1 MENKRYV
8 SPKKIISLK
17 IIKNLIQKKTID
29 IINRGFEKSITY
41 YEIKIWLLSKILS
54 ITNYQ
59 KPSVFL
65 NSIKILKDL
74 NKIFFFNEIL
84 DENSNKYK

>member
-1 MENKRYV
+1 MENKWYV
-8 SPKKIISLK
+8 GPTKIISLK
-17 IIKNLIQKKTID
+17 IIKNFIQKKTID
-29 IINRGFEKSITY
+29 IINRGLEKSITY

-74 NKIFFFNEIL
+74 NKIFFFNETL